1 MLYLT
6 DSRLR
11 LMNRL
16 ESLHELQRIVK
27 RQIVVLKVLIEYLTL
42 ASTFSC
48 QRSLTLHKQTTM
60 VRL

>member
-27 RQIVVLKVLIEYLTL
+27 RQIVVLKVLIEFLI
-42 ASTFSC
+42 SVWTFSC
-48 QRSLTLHKQTTM
+48 QRSLNLHKQTTM